1 MEAFHRRSYIA
12 WSEAPL
18 DWRLHILPIFHHPET
33 WKTFEGLPDHA
44 NIAILQKEVNSNAM
58 AIPSDR
64 GVAEHFAITG
74 DVFIATTTL
83 SVFSVSLLCSAML
96 KRI

>member
-1 MEAFHRRSYIA
+1 MEAFHRRSWIT

-18 DWRLHILPIFHHPET
+18 DWRLCIVSISHHPET
-33 WKTFEGLPDHA
+33 WKTFEGLPNHA
-44 NIAILQKEVNSNAM
+44 NIDILQKEVNSKAM

-74 DVFIATTTL
+74 DVFIATTML
-83 SVFSVSLLCSAML
+83 SVFSVSFAV
-96 KRI
+96 RG

>member
-1 MEAFHRRSYIA
+1 MEAFHMRSWIA

-18 DWRLHILPIFHHPET
+18 DCRLRIVPISHHPET
-33 WKTFEGLPDHA
+33 WKTSEGLPNHA
-44 NIAILQKEVNSNAM
+44 NINILQKEVNSNAM
-58 AIPSDR
+58 AFPSDR

-83 SVFSVSLLCSAML
+83 SVFSVSFAVQG
-96 KRI
+96 